1 MQRGTSPVEV
11 NNKSERKHNE
21 SQRVLEIVGR
31 EADGG
36 RRCIPVGCVTDLHNE
51 KAEVDKKYNFSLFI
65 EKEVLVLKS
74 VNH

>member
-1 MQRGTSPVEV
+1 MG
-11 NNKSERKHNE
+11 KKLKAM
-21 SQRVLEIVGR
+21 RVKEYLKLSGEKRTG
-31 EADGG
+31 AGDA
-36 RRCIPVGCVTDLHNE
+36 CIPVGCVTDLHNE